1 MNAERQGIAL
11 GRKLRFK
18 LETMTRDQY
27 RRIGRTEAEN
37 LYRTR
42 EKQNEFMR
50 GWFEINQR
58 YFCFLKDG
66 PKRRI
71 VKAVLTV
78 VCDRCGREVDV
89 EMEGYDLRFNS
100 GEEKYTTCPVCEER
114 TI

>member
-71 VKAVLTV
+71 VKAVLTI
-78 VCDRCGREVDV
+78 VCDVCGSVVDV
-89 EMEGYDLRFNS
+89 EIEGQDIHINS
-100 GEEKYTTCPVCEER
+100 DEKYATCPVCEER
-114 TI
+114 NR